1 MSQDPEDKNAPP
13 LSWDEAGRL
22 DALRA
27 LKLLDTPAEE
37 RFDLITRRARDAFK
51 VPIALISLVDADRQW
66 FKSRDG
72 LDGTETSRAISF
84 CGHAILQD
92 DIYVVPDA
100 QADPMFSGNPLVTGD
115 PHIRFYAG
123 KPLRSPEGKKIGTLC
138 LIDRVPRQFGQ
149 DDQTKLQS
157 LADWAE
163 REIKHYA
170 AETSAFNRLENRLR
184 LAHALENASDGIIS
198 TDLDG
203 QIESANQA
211 ACDMFRYP
219 ATDIVGRNISELIP
233 ARQRGQHGNFMQRL
247 QSSSAGD
254 ARNSLEITALRKG
267 GEEFPAEV
275 SFRRMEAGERHF
287 FTGIVRDITER
298 KNIERIKSEFVAG
311 VSHELRT
318 PLTAILGALG
328 MLREEDAVSGADARE
343 LIEIAY
349 LNSKRLNTLVNDI
362 LDTEK
367 LDAGMMSFELEVVDL
382 AEIVSDVLRLN
393 QPFAKSEGIGLQV
406 QEPATPLKARLDR
419 SRLIQ
424 VLTNLIS
431 NACKFSPSGSA
442 VTIRTEAQDKW
453 AVISVI
459 DKGPG
464 IPNEF
469 RNRIF
474 QRFAQAHVARDHQKT
489 GTGLGLSISKTM
501 IEKMGGRIGYDSIEG
516 HGATFYVRLPLIP
529 NT

>member
-1 MSQDPEDKNAPP
+1 MSQEPDDKKIP
-13 LSWDEAGRL
+13 LSWDEASRI

-37 RFDLITRRARDAFK
+37 RFDLITRRARDTFK
-51 VPIALISLVDADRQW
+51 VPIALISLVDTDRQW

-72 LDGTETSRAISF
+72 LDTPETSRATSF
-84 CGHAILQD
+84 CTHAILQD
-92 DIYVVPDA
+92 GIYIVPDA
-100 QADPMFSGNPLVTGD
+100 QADPMFAENPLVTGE
-115 PHIRFYAG
+115 PNFRFYAG

-138 LIDRVPRQFGQ
+138 LIDRVPREFNEEAQA
-149 DDQTKLQS
+149 KLQS
-157 LADWAE
+157 LGDWAE

-170 AETSAFNRLENRLR
+170 AETSAFDRLESRLR
-184 LAHALENASDGIIS
+184 LAHAFENSTDGIIS
-198 TDLDG
+198 TDLSG
-203 QIESANQA
+203 KIESANQA
-211 ACDMFRYP
+211 ACDMFRYR
-219 ATDIVGRNISELIP
+219 ANDVVGRNISELIP
-233 ARQRGQHGNFMQRL
+233 ARQRGQHVDFMLRL
-247 QSSSAGD
+247 RTGSAGD
-254 ARNSLEITALRKG
+254 ARNCLEITALRTS

-275 SFRRMEAGERHF
+275 SFRKMEAGERHF

-298 KNIERIKSEFVAG
+298 KNIERIKSEFVAS

-328 MLREEDAVSGADARE
+328 MLREEAATNSGDARE

-349 LNSKRLNTLVNDI
+349 LNSKRLNTLANDI

-367 LDAGMMSFELEVVDL
+367 LDAGMMSFEQ
-382 AEIVSDVLRLN
+382 EIVTLKEFVSDMLRLN
-393 QPFAKSEGIGLQV
+393 QPFARSEGITLQV
-406 QEPATPLKARLDR
+406 QEAGVPLKARVDR
-419 SRLIQ
+419 SRLTQ
-424 VLTNLIS
+424 VLTNLVS
-431 NACKFSPSGSA
+431 NACKFSPAGSVVA
-442 VTIRTEAQDKW
+442 IRTEAQDKW
-453 AVISVI
+453 AVISVV

-501 IEKMGGRIGYDSIEG
+501 VEKMGGRIGYDSVEG
-516 HGATFYVRLPLIP
+516 QGATFYVRLPLIT